1 MSGAKLG
8 EAVLAGTVS
17 LVRTCSE
24 GLWSVGPAPLGWGP
38 QGLGGGAWDVGSVGA
53 VVRLDQHGWV
63 LSTQHPL
70 LLVLQGTSQRQEAP
84 KSEAK
89 VGELR
94 AGSGEVEG
102 EGQTGGSF

>member
-1 MSGAKLG
+1 M
-8 EAVLAGTVS
+8 
-17 LVRTCSE
+17 
-24 GLWSVGPAPLGWGP
+24 
-38 QGLGGGAWDVGSVGA
+38 GSVGA

-102 EGQTGGSF
+102 EGQTGGSFQVMRAKLWIQPCLKSSAPDCSPYQVKSIFCSICF